1 MKITVP
7 KASLF
12 HHYRLWRQVFAVLTL
27 MQLFSAGSHAADN
40 ELTHSNDA
48 PIEIEAD
55 SAEQNEAQGLITY
68 RGNVFIQQADLK
80 IIADKVSI
88 QSAKPETGERR
99 QLTNITA
106 SGSPA
111 TFTHDATNIEL
122 AVRAEANTILFEV
135 DKSLISLTANAKL
148 TQNNS
153 SVQGDFIEYLI
164 QQRRVRA
171 KALNPEAGDRV
182 RTVISPEN
190 GGLLPALN

>member
-1 MKITVP
+1 MSAK
-7 KASLF
+7 SFLF
-12 HHYRLWRQVFAVLTL
+12 QGSCRWRHLCALLALLQF
-27 MQLFSAGSHAADN
+27 FSASCHAAGN
-40 ELTHSNDA
+40 ELSHSNDA

-55 SAEQNEAQGLITY
+55 SAEQNEAEGLITY

-80 IIADKVSI
+80 IVADKVSI

-111 TFTHDATNIEL
+111 MFTHGTDNIQL
-122 AVRAEANTILFEV
+122 GVRAEADTILFEV
-135 DKSLISLTANAKL
+135 NKSLISLTTNAKL

-171 KALNPEAGDRV
+171 KALNPESGDRV

-190 GGLLPALN
+190 DGLLPALN